1 MTPYVLNWV
10 AEQLAIRH
18 KQQEGK
24 TIVPY
29 RTISISVILHALAIA
44 HRTFLTDGE
53 TLVFVSRSCPF
64 AKDEPDALR
73 IWAQVKRE
81 LVGAYQKK

>member
-1 MTPYVLNWV
+1 MTLYVLNWV

-24 TIVPY
+24 TIVSY

-44 HRTFLTDGE
+44 HRSCFTDGE
-53 TLVFVSRSCPF
+53 TLTFVSRSCPF
-64 AKDEPDALR
+64 AKDESDERISLR
-73 IWAQVKRE
+73 NFSH
-81 LVGAYQKK
+81 